1 MYVLVLFSSE
11 DFNFS
16 FSSNNAFLCS
26 NEIEH
31 GSNHA
36 GFSHMYKIRINHF
49 AI

>member
-11 DFNFS
+11 NFKVS
-16 FSSNNAFLCS
+16 ISRKNAVFCS
-26 NEIEH
+26 NEIEY

-36 GFSHMYKIRINHF
+36 GFIHMYKIRINHF